1 MMVGEVGGNALAGPG
16 HGDGRGGRRVDALE
30 GRVDLSSR
38 RAMRRA
44 CASRREASEGRRGL
58 GAAASPGAAAVAPS
72 LSLSLSL
79 ARFNLSYDD
88 VRPTYGCFTRIFSSA
103 IPNSTLQS
111 TLRVW

>member
-1 MMVGEVGGNALAGPG
+1 MVGEVGGNALAGPG

-30 GRVDLSSR
+30 GRVDLWSR

-72 LSLSLSL
+72 LSLSLS
-79 ARFNLSYDD
+79 RS
-88 VRPTYGCFTRIFSSA
+88 
-103 IPNSTLQS
+103 LQP
-111 TLRVW
+111 LIR